1 MAKIRDKLRSWHAT
15 QLAEAEAAA
24 RAGAGVSFPFQVP
37 KDAYLHALFRLMYG
51 TCKTRGYKAIVK
63 LFPHEVADLEPALQW
78 LLCQVSGVW
87 WWCRQPARGRLATQR
102 AGVPLPPPP
111 PAAGHERFHW
121 LGDALRDAA
130 VAVHSRAG
138 AV

>member
-1 MAKIRDKLRSWHAT
+1 VIECRQYHLPSSNTCRAFILQLDRYQEQPHLLDTSLREIVGPVMAKIRDKLRTWHAT

-37 KDAYLHALFRLMYG
+37 KDAYLHTLFRLIYG

-78 LLCQVSGVW
+78 LLCQVS
-87 WWCRQPARGRLATQR
+87 
-102 AGVPLPPPP
+102 
-111 PAAGHERFHW
+111 H
-121 LGDALRDAA
+121 
-130 VAVHSRAG
+130 
-138 AV
+138 